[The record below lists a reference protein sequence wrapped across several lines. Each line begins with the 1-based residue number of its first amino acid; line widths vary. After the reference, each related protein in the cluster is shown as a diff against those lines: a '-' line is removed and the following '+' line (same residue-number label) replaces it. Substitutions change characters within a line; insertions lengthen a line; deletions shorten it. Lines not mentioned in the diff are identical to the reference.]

1 MRIRFNNGE
10 QRKFLKRVLD
20 ELRCP
25 NLRSFDQYGL
35 GVSYSTMKNYFSE
48 CRTIPKEFFEELL
61 LISKLDREEFSYQ
74 ELNEN
79 FGQVLGGKKSR
90 KLSVKDRLDKENTP
104 EDKAS

>member
-1 MRIRFNNGE
+1 MRVCFNQGE
-10 QRKFLKRVLD
+10 QRKFLKKVLE

-25 NLRSFDQYGL
+25 NLRSFSQYGL

-48 CRTIPKEFFEELL
+48 CRTIPKELFEELL
-61 LISKLDREEFSYQ
+61 LLSKLDRKEFSYQ

-90 KLSVKDRLDKENTP
+90 RLSVKDRLNKENAP
-104 EDKAS
+104 KDKAG